1 MQRYCDFAWRCDNY
15 VKRLKSSLDVTASQ
29 LIEGPIS
36 SPSRDLS
43 LHAGVLQL
51 LHARV
56 SSKRASQ
63 LSFHVTLPCLL
74 AGQFCG
80 LFGYAFSQRYL
91 KKDTA
96 AVIHRRQATNGPLW

>member
-1 MQRYCDFAWRCDNY
+1 
-15 VKRLKSSLDVTASQ
+15 
-29 LIEGPIS
+29 
-36 SPSRDLS
+36 
-43 LHAGVLQL
+43 
-51 LHARV
+51 
-56 SSKRASQ
+56 
-63 LSFHVTLPCLL
+63 LL